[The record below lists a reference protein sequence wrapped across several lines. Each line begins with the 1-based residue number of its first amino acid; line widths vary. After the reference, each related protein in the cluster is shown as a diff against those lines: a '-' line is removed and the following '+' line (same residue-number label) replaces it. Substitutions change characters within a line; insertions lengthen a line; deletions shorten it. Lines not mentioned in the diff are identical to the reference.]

1 METTRDNH
9 SPYGRPMDR
18 EREGHGGGGQL
29 FAVRREA
36 HLERGLLCEK
46 GHNDNYLIF
55 RPSDLFVEVL
65 GDDVLRF
72 NEALFEFRGQVV
84 KHLSVLGAE
93 GLRGHYAEL
102 DRRVDVVR
110 DRLLNLTDY
119 CHKGFDG
126 KFEKALDGVEPSEG
140 EGLEKAG
147 EDDADV
153 FEGVRQRNV
162 DEGILTE
169 LGRARGYVGFQSC
182 PLYGRVVGEIIYTL
196 NDALW
201 RMQDRTSFY
210 LMGAELEYVEMVER
224 YYGMLRK
231 DMTALRG
238 ELEEVVEFCRRKVG

>member
-18 EREGHGGGGQL
+18 GREGHGGGGQL

-46 GHNDNYLIF
+46 GHNENYLIF

-102 DRRVDVVR
+102 DWRVDVVR
-110 DRLLNLTDY
+110 DRLLNLTDC

-126 KFEKALDGVEPSEG
+126 EFEKALDGVEPSEG

-169 LGRARGYVGFQSC
+169 LGRARGYVRVSVVPVVRSSC
-182 PLYGRVVGEIIYTL
+182 GGDHLH
-196 NDALW
+196 
-201 RMQDRTSFY
+201 
-210 LMGAELEYVEMVER
+210 VER
-224 YYGMLRK
+224 CLVAYARSDLFLLDGGRIGVCGDGGAVLRH
-231 DMTALRG
+231 
-238 ELEEVVEFCRRKVG
+238 VEKGYDGIARRTGRSG